1 MNPTEIVLNSSLLV
15 AIPFAI
21 LAGLVSFIS
30 PCVLPLV
37 PGYLGFVSGMASSEK
52 GKGKIVLGTV
62 LFVLGFTLVFVLL
75 GTALGSLGTILLVEG
90 RIWVQPIAGALVIL
104 LGLVLMGQFGFMQKT
119 IKLNITPKAG
129 LAFAPLLGIIFGLGW
144 TPCIGPTL
152 SAVMTLVLTEGSAGK
167 GALLAFCYSLGIG
180 LPFIAL
186 AFGFSW
192 ATGSVAFVRKHIRGF
207 NIAGGAL
214 LILLGLLLVTGLWN
228 TLIAQVQG
236 VFGVFV
242 PIL

>member
-15 AIPFAI
+15 AIPFAL

-37 PGYLGFVSGMASSEK
+37 PGYLGYVSGMASADK
-52 GKGKIVLGTV
+52 GRGRIVLGAT

-75 GTALGSLGTILLVEG
+75 GSALGSLGTILLVAS
-90 RIWVQPIAGALVIL
+90 RTWVQPIAGAFVIL
-104 LGLVLMGQFGFMQKT
+104 LGLVLMGQFGFLQRNLK
-119 IKLNITPKAG
+119 INITPKAG
-129 LAFAPLLGIIFGLGW
+129 LAFAPLLGIVFGLGW

-152 SAVMTLVLTEGSAGK
+152 SAVMTLVLTEGGVAK
-167 GALLAFCYSLGIG
+167 GALLSAVYSLGLG

-192 ATGSVAFVRKHIRGF
+192 ATGSVSFVRKHIRGF

-214 LILLGLLLVTGLWN
+214 LILLGLLLVTGVWN
-228 TLIAQVQG
+228 VLVAWIQG

-242 PIL
+242 PAL

>member
-1 MNPTEIVLNSSLLV
+1 MNPTDIVLNSSLLI
-15 AIPFAI
+15 AAPFAI

-52 GKGKIVLGTV
+52 HRGRIVLGTL

-75 GTALGSLGTILLVEG
+75 GSVLGSLGTVLTIQG
-90 RIWVQPIAGALVIL
+90 RIWFQPIAGVLVIL
-104 LGLVLMGQFGFMQKT
+104 LGLALMGQFGFLQRNL
-119 IKLNITPKAG
+119 KLNITPRTG
-129 LAFAPLLGIIFGLGW
+129 LAFAPVLGVIFGLGW

-152 SAVMTLVLTEGSAGK
+152 SAVMTLALNEASAGK

-207 NIAGGAL
+207 NIAGGVL

-228 TLIAQVQG
+228 TLIAQIQG

-242 PIL
+242 PAL